1 MSFSSPAIINNNN
14 SNNNS
19 SSNSNNNTIPSNNG
33 NWQGDL
39 LVKLLLRDRR
49 EKAFTDFVNSY
60 NSLVQKL
67 GNFADRNAQLE
78 ISEKTATEK
87 HANLSLEVEKL
98 RELGSPVNQKRT
110 AELEQQIQTLKDER
124 AELYKTQGVNAQR
137 LLNLNDVLRNHEEQS
152 KKQQEETQRLTEAN
166 QTLTNK
172 VDLHFQVLREKD
184 ITIQLLQDE
193 LSTLQLE
200 LGKIDERMKD
210 LEKENGQLLQR
221 WLKKMN
227 EEAEKMNEAN
237 LFYESALEVHAK
249 ALEFQSGVVIVDKEF
264 TPAPK
269 STSLSTTLPSTSLP
283 PPASSPPST
292 SPNDSNNT
300 SSGYVRARSR
310 SSGPVIIPTI
320 VSRRLTPHDGEIH
333 TIQASTDGNYFAT
346 GSADK
351 TIKIFD
357 STSGQIRQTL
367 SGSIQSIMHVS
378 FNNTSE
384 MIAGASND
392 NAARLWH
399 LKTGRIRLTLTGHVG
414 KVYSARFNG
423 DSSKVITGSHDRTIK
438 VWDLQKGYCIRT
450 IFSFSSCNDVVPLDD
465 EGTTLVSGHLDNNLR
480 FWDVRSGK
488 DIKELTG
495 IHLGQ
500 ITSVS
505 VSPDGSKVLTNSRD
519 NTLKL
524 VDLRTYDV
532 EQTFK
537 ADGYKTGANW
547 SRSCFSP
554 DGRYVV
560 AGSVDG
566 TVFYWNTQK
575 SKLERTLKEHH
586 NPICGVSWSPHG
598 SQVFS
603 ADKDRT
609 VIIWS
614 GGPR

>member
-1 MSFSSPAIINNNN
+1 MSTFSPTGASANSTPA
-14 SNNNS
+14 
-19 SSNSNNNTIPSNNG
+19 G

-39 LVKLLLRDRR
+39 LVKLLVRDRR
-49 EKAFTDFVNSY
+49 EKAFTDFVESY

-67 GNFADRNAQLE
+67 GKFAERNTALE
-78 ISEKTATEK
+78 LSEKSATEK
-87 HANLSLEVEKL
+87 HTNLL
-98 RELGSPVNQKRT
+98 REVDILREQGSPSNQKKT
-110 AELEQQIQTLKDER
+110 AELEQQIQALKEELAD
-124 AELYKTQGVNAQR
+124 LYKTRGQNAQR
-137 LLNLNDVLRNHEEQS
+137 LLDMNDVLRSHEEAA
-152 KKQQEETQRLTEAN
+152 KKNQEEIRRLAELN
-166 QTLTNK
+166 QALSAK
-172 VDLHFQVLREKD
+172 VDLHPQAIREKEV
-184 ITIQLLQDE
+184 TIQLLQDE
-193 LSTLQLE
+193 NATLQLE
-200 LGKIDERMKD
+200 IGKIDERMKD
-210 LEKENGQLLQR
+210 LERENGQLLQR

-237 LFYESALEVHAK
+237 QFYESALEVHAK

-264 TPAPK
+264 TPMNNVPK
-269 STSLSTTLPSTSLP
+269 SITFPEAGTGTIRTRGK
-283 PPASSPPST
+283 
-292 SPNDSNNT
+292 DF
-300 SSGYVRARSR
+300 
-310 SSGPVIIPTI
+310 GPVIIPTAVI
-320 VSRRLTPHDGEIH
+320 KKITPHDGEIH
-333 TIQASTDGNYFAT
+333 SIASSYDGSMFAT

-357 STSGQIRQTL
+357 STTGQVKQTL

-378 FNNTSE
+378 FNNTNE
-384 MIAGASND
+384 MVAGASND

-423 DSSKVITGSHDRTIK
+423 DSTKVITGSHDRTIK

-505 VSPDGSKVLTNSRD
+505 VSPDGAKVLTNSRD
-519 NTLKL
+519 NTLKI

-532 EQTFK
+532 EQTLHS
-537 ADGYKTGANW
+537 DGYKTGANW
-547 SRSCFSP
+547 ARACFSP
-554 DGRYVV
+554 DGRYVA
-560 AGSVDG
+560 AGSLDG
-566 TVFYWNTQK
+566 TIFYWNIQK
-575 SKLERTLKEHH
+575 SKLEKTTKDHIA
-586 NPICGVSWSPHG
+586 PICGVSWSPRG
-598 SQVFS
+598 GQLFS

-609 VIIWS
+609 VCIWT
-614 GGPR
+614 GGLR

>member
-1 MSFSSPAIINNNN
+1 MFSPTAPSGSAVNNVAA
-14 SNNNS
+14 
-19 SSNSNNNTIPSNNG
+19 G

-39 LVKLLLRDRR
+39 VVKLLLRDRR
-49 EKAFTDFVNSY
+49 EKAFKDFVESY

-67 GNFADRNAQLE
+67 GKFADRNAELE
-78 ISEKTATEK
+78 LSEKSATEK
-87 HANLSLEVEKL
+87 SANLS
-98 RELGSPVNQKRT
+98 REIEILKEQGSPINQKRT
-110 AELEQQIQTLKDER
+110 AELEQQIQSLKEER
-124 AELYKTQGVNAQR
+124 AELYKTQGTNAQR
-137 LLNLNDVLRNHEEQS
+137 LLDVNDMLRNHEETA
-152 KKQQEETQRLTEAN
+152 KKNKEEIQRLSEAN

-172 VDLHFQVLREKD
+172 VDLQAQVLREKD
-184 ITIQLLQDE
+184 VTIQLLQDE
-193 LSTLQLE
+193 VATLQLE

-227 EEAEKMNEAN
+227 EEAERMNEAN

-264 TPAPK
+264 TPKPVTFTESGIG
-269 STSLSTTLPSTSLP
+269 STRT
-283 PPASSPPST
+283 
-292 SPNDSNNT
+292 
-300 SSGYVRARSR
+300 RSR
-310 SSGPVIIPTI
+310 SSAGPVIIPLA
-320 VSRRLTPHDGEIH
+320 VAKKLTPHDGEIH
-333 TIQASTDGNYFAT
+333 TIQSSADGSMFAT

-357 STSGQIRQTL
+357 ATTGQTKQSL

-378 FNNTSE
+378 FNSTND

-414 KVYSARFNG
+414 KVYSSRFNG

-450 IFSFSSCNDVVPLDD
+450 IFSFSSCNDVVPLDE

-519 NTLKL
+519 NTLKI

-532 EQTFK
+532 EQTLH

-547 SRSCFSP
+547 SKSCFSP
-554 DGRYVV
+554 DGRYVA
-560 AGSVDG
+560 AGSLDG
-566 TVFYWNTQK
+566 TIFYWNIQK
-575 SKLERTLKEHH
+575 SKLEKTAKEH
-586 NPICGVSWSPHG
+586 NALVCGVSWSPQG
-598 SQVFS
+598 GQVFS

-609 VIIWS
+609 VCIWA
-614 GGPR
+614 GGLR

>member
-1 MSFSSPAIINNNN
+1 MSTFSSPGFAANNA
-14 SNNNS
+14 SI
-19 SSNSNNNTIPSNNG
+19 TT
-33 NWQGDL
+33 WQGDL

-49 EKAFTDFVNSY
+49 EKAFTDFVESY
-60 NSLVQKL
+60 NTLVKKL
-67 GNFADRNAQLE
+67 EKFADRNAELE
-78 ISEKTATEK
+78 ASERSATDK
-87 HANLSLEVEKL
+87 LTNLSREVDIL
-98 RELGSPVNQKRT
+98 REQGSPINQKRT
-110 AELEQQIQTLKDER
+110 VELEQQIQNLKEER
-124 AELYKTQGVNAQR
+124 AELYKTQGTNAQR
-137 LLNLNDVLRNHEEQS
+137 LLDLNDVLRNHEEQA
-152 KKQQEETQRLTEAN
+152 KKHQEEIQRLTEIN

-172 VDLHFQVLREKD
+172 VDLQVQVLREKD
-184 ITIQLLQDE
+184 VTIQLLQDE
-193 LSTLQLE
+193 LATLQLE

-227 EEAEKMNEAN
+227 EEADKMNEAN

-264 TPAPK
+264 TPASKPV
-269 STSLSTTLPSTSLP
+269 SLP
-283 PPASSPPST
+283 EASS
-292 SPNDSNNT
+292 
-300 SSGYVRARSR
+300 SSGHTRSR
-310 SSGPVIIPTI
+310 SRSLGPVEKKKGAMI
-320 VSRRLTPHDGEIH
+320 VILTKVAYLDQSPHDGEIH
-333 TIQASTDGNYFAT
+333 SIQASPDGNSFAT

-357 STSGQIRQTL
+357 ASSGQIKQTL

-384 MIAGASND
+384 MVAGASND

-450 IFSFSSCNDVVPLDD
+450 IFSFSSCNDVVPLDED
-465 EGTTLVSGHLDNNLR
+465 GTTLVSGHLDNNLR

-532 EQTFK
+532 EQTLH
-537 ADGYKTGANW
+537 ADGYKNGANW

-554 DGRYVV
+554 DGRYVA
-560 AGSVDG
+560 AGSLDG
-566 TVFYWNTQK
+566 SIFYWNIQK
-575 SKLERTLKEHH
+575 SKLEKVVKEQ
-586 NPICGVSWSPHG
+586 NSPICGVTWNPNG
-598 SQVFS
+598 RQAFS

-609 VIIWS
+609 VVVWS
-614 GGPR
+614 GLR